1 MPAEKPLRFLL
12 SLDGGGS
19 HLLIQLSVLA
29 CLEQD
34 TGISTYERF
43 DMIAGSSSGGL
54 IACLILG
61 QKTSAEAL
69 VHKIVK
75 ERLLQ
80 AMMIEHGMSRFLSKL
95 QLRPKFQSES
105 KRKVLQA
112 ALQDCKLSSLEKPLF
127 IPCFNLSRDFLEVF
141 TNSART
147 DFWLHEIADACTAAP
162 SFYAPVRLQDGDW
175 RIDGG
180 VGMNNPGLS
189 AYLYAQRYWPNTGI
203 RMLSIGSGWR
213 RFTMD
218 GLKAC
223 RYGGLQWSASGIASL
238 ILREKMISNANNT
251 ELVLGDQMLYINDY
265 LQDYNMPDYM
275 DSAKDPAIQQK
286 ALAIGGVWYRRNQA
300 QIKQW
305 LNNPG

>member
-1 MPAEKPLRFLL
+1 MPAEKPPRFLL

-34 TGISTYERF
+34 TGVSTYERF

-69 VHKIVK
+69 VKKIVR

-80 AMMIEHGMSRFLSKL
+80 EMMIEHGISRFLSRL
-95 QLRPKFQSES
+95 QLRPKFQSAP
-105 KRKVLQA
+105 KRKVLQTE
-112 ALQDCKLSSLEKPLF
+112 LQDCRLSSLEKSLF
-127 IPCFNLSRDFLEVF
+127 IPCFNLSRDSLEVF
-141 TNSART
+141 TNSVQP
-147 DFWLHEIADACTAAP
+147 DFLLHEIADACTAAP

-189 AYLYAQRYWPNTGI
+189 AYLYAQKNWPDTGI
-203 RMLSIGSGWR
+203 KMLSIGSGWR
-213 RFTMD
+213 RFAMD
-218 GLKAC
+218 GMKAC

-251 ELVLGDQMLYINDY
+251 MQVLGDQMLYINDY
-265 LQDYNMPDYM
+265 LQDYNMPDHM
-275 DSAKDPAIQQK
+275 DSAKDPAIQRK
-286 ALAIGGVWYRRNQA
+286 ALDVGVSWFHRHRP
-300 QIKQW
+300 QIKYW
-305 LNNPG
+305 LNNAH

>member
-1 MPAEKPLRFLL
+1 MPAEKPPRFLL

-34 TGISTYERF
+34 TGVSTYERF

-61 QKTSAEAL
+61 QKNSAEAL

-80 AMMIEHGMSRFLSKL
+80 EMMIEHSLSRFLSRL
-95 QLRPKFQSES
+95 QLRPKFQSEP

-112 ALQDCKLSSLEKPLF
+112 ELQNSKLSSLEKPIF

-141 TNSART
+141 TNSVQP
-147 DFWLHEIADACTAAP
+147 DFLLHEIADACTAAP

-189 AYLYAQRYWPNTGI
+189 AYLHAQKIWQECDI
-203 RMLSIGSGWR
+203 KMLSIGSGWR
-213 RFTMD
+213 RFSLD

-223 RYGGLQWSASGIASL
+223 RYGGIQWSASGIASL

-251 ELVLGDQMLYINDY
+251 EQVLGNKMLYINDY
-265 LQDYNMPDYM
+265 LQDYNMPDHM
-275 DSAKDPAIQQK
+275 DSAKDPAIQRK
-286 ALAIGGVWYRRNQA
+286 ALDIGAAWYRRHRV
-300 QIKQW
+300 QIQQW
-305 LNNPG
+305 LIDVH

>member
-1 MPAEKPLRFLL
+1 MPAEKPPRFLL

-34 TGISTYERF
+34 TGVSTYERF

-61 QKTSAEAL
+61 QKNSAETL

-80 AMMIEHGMSRFLSKL
+80 AMMIEHGMSRFLSRL
-95 QLRPKFQSES
+95 QLRPKFQSEP
-105 KRKVLQA
+105 KRKTLQA
-112 ALQDCKLSSLEKPLF
+112 ALQDCRLSSLEKPLF
-127 IPCFNLSRDFLEVF
+127 IPCFNLSRDSLEVF
-141 TNSART
+141 TNSVEP
-147 DFWLHEIADACTAAP
+147 DFLLHEIADACTAAP

-189 AYLYAQRYWPNTGI
+189 AYLYAQKNWPDTGI

-213 RFTMD
+213 RFAMD
-218 GLKAC
+218 GKKAC

-251 ELVLGDQMLYINDY
+251 AQVLGNRMLYINGY
-265 LQDYNMPDYM
+265 LQDHNMPDHM
-275 DSAKDPAIQQK
+275 DSAKDPAIQRK
-286 ALAIGGVWYRRNQA
+286 ALEIGESWYRRHRA
-300 QIKQW
+300 QIAQW
-305 LNNPG
+305 LNDPN